1 MSKPSNEASG
11 SIFIDDM
18 GANKVD
24 RLIDKKRNIEK
35 EIDRIQSECNHKN
48 KVISMIHEGSFHSV
62 RWVCN
67 DCKKVLGWPT
77 DAERDQFL
85 NKKA

>member
-1 MSKPSNEASG
+1 
-11 SIFIDDM
+11 M

-24 RLIDKKRNIEK
+24 RLIDQKRDIEK
-35 EIDRIQSECNHKN
+35 EIDKIQSECNHKN
-48 KVISMIHEGSFHSV
+48 KVISMIHVGSSHTV

-77 DAERDQFL
+77 DVERQKFL
-85 NKKA
+85 EK